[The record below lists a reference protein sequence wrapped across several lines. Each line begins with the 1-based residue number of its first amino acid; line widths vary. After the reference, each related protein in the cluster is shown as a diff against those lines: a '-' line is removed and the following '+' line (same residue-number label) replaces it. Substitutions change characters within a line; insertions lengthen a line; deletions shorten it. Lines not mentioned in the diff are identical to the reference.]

1 MTADA
6 LVTLATL
13 AGTRLKARGLKLV
26 TAESCTGGWVA
37 EAVTAIPGSSDWFE
51 RGFVTYSNEA
61 KQEMLGVRA
70 ETLDRTGAVSE
81 ETALEM
87 ARGALAASRAQV
99 AVSITGVAGP
109 TGGTAA
115 KPVGMVCFGWA
126 VAGGGADATT
136 KHFPGDREQVRRQSV
151 IFALQGVLERIG
163 E

>member
-1 MTADA
+1 MAET
-6 LVTLATL
+6 LTTLATL

-37 EAVTAIPGSSDWFE
+37 QAVTAISGSSDWFE

-87 ARGALAASRAQV
+87 ARGALAASRGQV

-109 TGGTAA
+109 TGGTAT

-126 VAGGGADATT
+126 VAGGSADATT
-136 KHFPGDREQVRRQSV
+136 KHLPGDREQVRRQSV
-151 IFALQGVLERIG
+151 IVALQGVLERIG

>member
-1 MTADA
+1 
-6 LVTLATL
+6 
-13 AGTRLKARGLKLV
+13 
-26 TAESCTGGWVA
+26 
-37 EAVTAIPGSSDWFE
+37 
-51 RGFVTYSNEA
+51 
-61 KQEMLGVRA
+61 VRA

-126 VAGGGADATT
+126 VVGGGADATT
-136 KHFPGDREQVRRQSV
+136 KHFPGEREQVRRQSV
-151 IFALQGVLERIG
+151 IVALQGVLERIG

>member
-1 MTADA
+1 VADA
-6 LVTLATL
+6 LSTLATL
-13 AGTRLKARGLKLV
+13 VGARLKAHGLKLV

-37 EAVTAIPGSSDWFE
+37 QAVTAIAGSSDWFE

-61 KQEMLGVRA
+61 KREMLGVRA

-87 ARGALAASRAQV
+87 ARGALAASRGQV

-126 VAGGGADATT
+126 LAAGGADAAT
-136 KHFPGDREQVRRQSV
+136 KRFPGDREQVRRQSV